1 MPYTL
6 LISVIIGVTNIVPF
20 FGPFIGAIPSA
31 FLILLIDP
39 IKALYFVVIIVIL
52 QQFDGNVLG
61 PIILGNSTGLSGFW
75 VIFSIMLFGGIWGI
89 PGVFLGVPTFACIYA
104 WFRRF
109 MRGSLTDKQLSID
122 TDDYMN
128 LDYID
133 SNNVIHSKTV
143 KEKISFNNEKRYTQ
157 IALSDDL
164 KNQTDDNNNSSVKDA
179 LSGIFNRVKTYNEKI
194 LSKDK
199 SDDKEDEIVIP
210 LDNINVD
217 ETETNDENADI

>member
-1 MPYTL
+1 MFN
-6 LISVIIGVTNIVPF
+6 VTD
-20 FGPFIGAIPSA
+20 
-31 FLILLIDP
+31 L
-39 IKALYFVVIIVIL
+39 
-52 QQFDGNVLG
+52 
-61 PIILGNSTGLSGFW
+61 
-75 VIFSIMLFGGIWGI
+75 
-89 PGVFLGVPTFACIYA
+89 
-104 WFRRF
+104 
-109 MRGSLTDKQLSID
+109 
-122 TDDYMN
+122 
-128 LDYID
+128 
-133 SNNVIHSKTV
+133 KTV

-164 KNQTDDNNNSSVKDA
+164 KKQTDDNNNSSVKDA